1 MSQYLSRSELVEKKS
16 FHFLQAIDESDEDED
31 KQIEMKAVID
41 IEDTIPDDAMELK
54 KLDKL
59 K

>member
-16 FHFLQAIDESDEDED
+16 FRFLQAIDESDEDED